1 MRAGRGPGSVA
12 REFDPSEQ
20 TIRNWV
26 WQADLDEGLQSDGLT
41 TEARKEITQ
50 LKREVK
56 RLNVLF

>member
-12 REFDPSEQ
+12 REFDASEQ